1 MIRIL
6 EKDSVKMISANV
18 TDFSDALGYCE
29 HKIPF
34 YIKGIKAPPSKETI
48 QGSKSHSAEE
58 QYEEEHV
65 EFVPVTEEQMEDTA
79 KNIEF
84 QREKIFTRLLIP
96 FEFEQNR
103 VLVGL
108 FGRADKVFREDET
121 LVVQD
126 DKFTTNAKR
135 YNSQTEPYEDQ
146 RLQVL
151 TYLNSLY
158 STGKSNEPDDWFTI
172 PHKLKQWRIQ
182 IKEHGNL
189 EPYKIFEGIQTKD
202 DLSYLHFSLDRFARL
217 VLGIEER
224 EHHDSK
230 MKCRPC
236 RYADKC
242 EFVLR

>member
-6 EKDSVKMISANV
+6 EKDSVKIISANV

-48 QGSKSHSAEE
+48 QGSIAHSKEE
-58 QYEEEHV
+58 KYEEEHV
-65 EFVPVTEEQMEDTA
+65 EFVPITEEKMEDVTE
-79 KNIEF
+79 NIEF

-96 FEFEQNR
+96 FEFKQNN

-108 FGRADKVFREDET
+108 FGRADKVYREDET

-126 DKFTTNAKR
+126 DKFTTNPKR
-135 YNSQTEPYEDQ
+135 YHSQREPYLDQ

-158 STGKSNEPDDWFTI
+158 SNNKKSKPDDWFSI
-172 PHKLKQWRIQ
+172 PHKYKQWRIQ

-189 EPYKIFEGIQTKD
+189 EPYKVFEGIQSKD
-202 DLSYLHFSLDRFARL
+202 DLMFLHSSIDRFARI
-217 VLGIEER
+217 VLEMEPR
-224 EHHDSK
+224 QHHDSA
-230 MKCRPC
+230 MKCKPC

-242 EFVLR
+242 EFVL